1 MAPNTTRVPV
11 LNCTIFYWSRRQLN
25 YQLSLFLQSQ
35 LQLQLRAAIATDYN
49 NRLQP
54 STFPAISI
62 PDTCALHAL
71 VEVFGSANRMDSFQQ
86 AWPRMGP
93 LLIRI
98 PLHGECSRLD
108 YIPHYTTQHNNT
120 TTRKLHPRTTQ
131 QPELATQ
138 NWQHNPSH
146 SALQDSYNNK
156 ITRQDNQTITT
167 LLYYT
172 TH

>member
-71 VEVFGSANRMDSFQQ
+71 VEVFGSANRMDSFPSISTGMAKNGAPAHQDSTS
-86 AWPRMGP
+86 WRMFTTG
-93 LLIRI
+93 
-98 PLHGECSRLD
+98 LH
-108 YIPHYTTQHNNT
+108 TTLHHATQQHNNSQTASTNHT
-120 TTRKLHPRTTQ
+120 TTRTGNT
-131 QPELATQ
+131 ELATQ
-138 NWQHNPSH
+138 PKPFS
-146 SALQDSYNNK
+146 
-156 ITRQDNQTITT
+156 ITRQLQQQDYKTR
-167 LLYYT
+167 
-172 TH
+172 